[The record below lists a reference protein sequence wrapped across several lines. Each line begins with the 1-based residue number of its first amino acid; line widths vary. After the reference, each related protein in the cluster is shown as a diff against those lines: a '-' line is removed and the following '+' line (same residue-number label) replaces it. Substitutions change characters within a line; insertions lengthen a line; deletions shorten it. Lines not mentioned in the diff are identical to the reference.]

1 VFIPPYSQPLSVW
14 DLLWIVGVTDF
25 VLKLVTI
32 VLKVSIAA
40 LPVIILP
47 YQRRVSWL
55 IQ

>member
-32 VLKVSIAA
+32 ILKVSIAA
-40 LPVIILP
+40 LPVVVLP
-47 YQRRVSWL
+47 YQRRVSL
-55 IQ
+55 PVQ